1 MIFQRK
7 ELGNPGLGLL
17 EIELKKR
24 KVFKMDKEDK
34 EIDLEHHEEIQGHE
48 EQKSTS
54 ADNGDIEVE
63 SSEVEREQQDKTF
76 DELKEENKNLSDKMM
91 RALAE
96 TENIRK
102 KFFKEKKDAE
112 IYGGTK
118 LARDLLSVL
127 DNLNRALEI
136 VDGEMKE
143 KQNAFFEGIELT
155 KKELLN
161 TFSNHEINELT
172 PQEGEKFDPKF
183 HQAMFEGPHPN
194 IEKGNIIQVMANG
207 FTIGERLL
215 RAAQVGVSSG
225 VVQNKEED
233 DKSN

>member
-1 MIFQRK
+1 M
-7 ELGNPGLGLL
+7 G
-17 EIELKKR
+17 
-24 KVFKMDKEDK
+24 KEDI
-34 EIDLEHHEEIQGHE
+34 EVDPDHHEENHE
-48 EQKSTS
+48 EEEIHSI
-54 ADNGDIEVE
+54 DNEGEALE
-63 SSEVEREQQDKTF
+63 SSEVESEEKEKTL
-76 DELKEENKNLSDKMM
+76 DELKEENKDLSDKMM

-102 KFFKEKKDAE
+102 KFFKEKRDAE

-127 DNLNRALEI
+127 DNLSRALDSI
-136 VDGEMKE
+136 DDEMKE
-143 KQNAFFEGIELT
+143 KQNAFLEGIELT

-161 TFSNHEINELT
+161 TFSNHEINELA
-172 PQEGEKFDPKF
+172 PEEGEKFNPKF

-225 VVQNKEED
+225 VIQNKKED
-233 DKSN
+233 NKDT

>member
-1 MIFQRK
+1 
-7 ELGNPGLGLL
+7 
-17 EIELKKR
+17 
-24 KVFKMDKEDK
+24 MDKEDK
-34 EIDLEHHEEIQGHE
+34 EIGLEHHEDMKKHQE
-48 EQKSTS
+48 EKSTS
-54 ADNGDIEVE
+54 TENGDIEAESPEVE
-63 SSEVEREQQDKTF
+63 SEEQGKTL
-76 DELKEENKNLSDKMM
+76 DDLKEENKNLSDKMM

-102 KFFKEKKDAE
+102 KFLKEKKDAE

-136 VDGEMKE
+136 VDDEMKE
-143 KQNAFFEGIELT
+143 KQDAFFEGIELT

-161 TFSNHEINELT
+161 TFSNHEINELA

-183 HQAMFEGPHPN
+183 HQAMFEGPHPI

-225 VVQNKEED
+225 IVQNKEED
-233 DKSN
+233 N

>member
-1 MIFQRK
+1 MS
-7 ELGNPGLGLL
+7 
-17 EIELKKR
+17 
-24 KVFKMDKEDK
+24 KEDI
-34 EIDLEHHEEIQGHE
+34 EVDSEHHEEKNEE
-48 EQKSTS
+48 EQSTS
-54 ADNGDIEVE
+54 IANEGEEVE
-63 SSEVEREQQDKTF
+63 GLEVEGEEKEKTL
-76 DELKEENKNLSDKMM
+76 DELKEENKDLSDKMM

-102 KFFKEKKDAE
+102 KFFKEKRDAE

-127 DNLNRALEI
+127 DNLSRALDS
-136 VDGEMKE
+136 VDDEMKE
-143 KQNAFFEGIELT
+143 KQNAFLEGIELT

-172 PQEGEKFDPKF
+172 PEEGEKFDPKF

-225 VVQNKEED
+225 LIQNKAED
-233 DKSN
+233 NKET

>member
-1 MIFQRK
+1 MSK
-7 ELGNPGLGLL
+7 E
-17 EIELKKR
+17 
-24 KVFKMDKEDK
+24 
-34 EIDLEHHEEIQGHE
+34 
-48 EQKSTS
+48 
-54 ADNGDIEVE
+54 DIEVDSE
-63 SSEVEREQQDKTF
+63 HNEEKHEEKKNTSIANEGEEVGSSELEDEEKEKTL
-76 DELKEENKNLSDKMM
+76 DELKEENKELSDKMM

-112 IYGGTK
+112 IYGGTR

-127 DNLNRALEI
+127 DNLTRALES
-136 VDGEMKE
+136 VDDEMKE
-143 KQNAFFEGIELT
+143 KQNAFLEGIVLT

-161 TFSNHEINELT
+161 TFSNHEINELAPT
-172 PQEGEKFDPKF
+172 EGEKFDPKF

-225 VVQNKEED
+225 VIQNKEEEN
-233 DKSN
+233 KET

>member
-1 MIFQRK
+1 
-7 ELGNPGLGLL
+7 
-17 EIELKKR
+17 
-24 KVFKMDKEDK
+24 MDKEDAGMN
-34 EIDLEHHEEIQGHE
+34 LE
-48 EQKSTS
+48 
-54 ADNGDIEVE
+54 DNGDTENHEDEIESFTDNEDNEVE
-63 SSEVEREQQDKTF
+63 DSHLETEVEEKTLE
-76 DELKEENKNLSDKMM
+76 ELKEENKTISDKMM

-112 IYGGTK
+112 IYGCTK
-118 LARDLLSVL
+118 LARDILSVL
-127 DNLNRALEI
+127 DNLNRALES
-136 VDGEMKE
+136 VDDEMVE
-143 KQNAFFEGIELT
+143 KQNAVLEGIELT

-161 TFSNHEINELT
+161 TFSNHEINELA
-172 PQEGEKFDPKF
+172 PEVGEKFDPKY

-225 VVQNKEED
+225 VIQNRKDENKET
-233 DKSN
+233 

>member
-1 MIFQRK
+1 
-7 ELGNPGLGLL
+7 
-17 EIELKKR
+17 
-24 KVFKMDKEDK
+24 MDKEDTRMDPEDNEETQNHK
-34 EIDLEHHEEIQGHE
+34 EEIE
-48 EQKSTS
+48 SS
-54 ADNGDIEVE
+54 ADNKEKEAEDSHLETE
-63 SSEVEREQQDKTF
+63 DEEKTLE
-76 DELKEENKNLSDKMM
+76 ELKEENKTLSDKMM

-102 KFFKEKKDAE
+102 KFFKERKDAE

-118 LARDLLSVL
+118 LARDILSVL
-127 DNLNRALEI
+127 DNLNRALES
-136 VDGEMKE
+136 VDDEMME
-143 KQNAFFEGIELT
+143 KQNAFLEGIELT

-161 TFSNHEINELT
+161 TFSNHEINELA
-172 PQEGEKFDPKF
+172 PEEGEKFDPKF

-225 VVQNKEED
+225 IIQNKKEE
-233 DKSN
+233 NQET

>member
-1 MIFQRK
+1 
-7 ELGNPGLGLL
+7 
-17 EIELKKR
+17 
-24 KVFKMDKEDK
+24 MDKEDVGMNP
-34 EIDLEHHEEIQGHE
+34 EDNGETQNREEEIESFTDNE
-48 EQKSTS
+48 EKEAENSHLETE
-54 ADNGDIEVE
+54 GEE
-63 SSEVEREQQDKTF
+63 KTLE
-76 DELKEENKNLSDKMM
+76 ELKEENKTISDKMM

-118 LARDLLSVL
+118 LARDILSVL
-127 DNLNRALEI
+127 DNLNRALES
-136 VDGEMKE
+136 VDNEMME
-143 KQNAFFEGIELT
+143 KQNAFLEGIELT

-161 TFSNHEINELT
+161 TFSNHEINELA
-172 PQEGEKFDPKF
+172 PEEGEKFNPKF
-183 HQAMFEGPHPN
+183 HQAMFEGPHPD

-225 VVQNKEED
+225 VIQNKKDENKD
-233 DKSN
+233 T

>member
-1 MIFQRK
+1 
-7 ELGNPGLGLL
+7 
-17 EIELKKR
+17 
-24 KVFKMDKEDK
+24 MDKEDAGMN
-34 EIDLEHHEEIQGHE
+34 LE
-48 EQKSTS
+48 
-54 ADNGDIEVE
+54 DNGDTENHEDEIESFIDNEDNEVE
-63 SSEVEREQQDKTF
+63 DSHLENEVEEKTLE
-76 DELKEENKNLSDKMM
+76 ELKEENKTISDKMM

-112 IYGGTK
+112 IYGCTK
-118 LARDLLSVL
+118 LARDILSVL
-127 DNLNRALEI
+127 DNLNRALES
-136 VDGEMKE
+136 VDNEMME
-143 KQNAFFEGIELT
+143 KQNAFLEGIELT

-161 TFSNHEINELT
+161 TFSNHEINELA
-172 PQEGEKFDPKF
+172 PEEGEKFNPKF

-225 VVQNKEED
+225 VIQNKKDENKET
-233 DKSN
+233 

>member
-1 MIFQRK
+1 MSK
-7 ELGNPGLGLL
+7 EN
-17 EIELKKR
+17 IEA
-24 KVFKMDKEDK
+24 DT
-34 EIDLEHHEEIQGHE
+34 EHHEEKREE
-48 EQKSTS
+48 EQTTS
-54 ADNGDIEVE
+54 IANEVE
-63 SSEVEREQQDKTF
+63 ELEITEVEGEEQEKTV
-76 DELKEENKNLSDKMM
+76 DELKEENKDLSDRMM

-112 IYGGTK
+112 VYGGTK

-127 DNLNRALEI
+127 DNLNRALES
-136 VDGEMKE
+136 VDDQMKE
-143 KQNAFFEGIELT
+143 KQNAFLEGIELT

-161 TFSNHEINELT
+161 TFSNHEINELAPT
-172 PQEGEKFDPKF
+172 EGEKFDPKF

-225 VVQNKEED
+225 LIQNKEED
-233 DKSN
+233 DKET

>member
-1 MIFQRK
+1 M
-7 ELGNPGLGLL
+7 G
-17 EIELKKR
+17 
-24 KVFKMDKEDK
+24 KEDI
-34 EIDLEHHEEIQGHE
+34 EVDPDHHEENYE
-48 EQKSTS
+48 EEEIPSI
-54 ADNGDIEVE
+54 DNEGEALE
-63 SSEVEREQQDKTF
+63 SSEVESEEKEKTL
-76 DELKEENKNLSDKMM
+76 DELKEENKDLSDKMM

-102 KFFKEKKDAE
+102 KFFKEKRDAE

-127 DNLNRALEI
+127 DNLSRALDSI
-136 VDGEMKE
+136 DDEMKE
-143 KQNAFFEGIELT
+143 KQNAFLEGIELT

-161 TFSNHEINELT
+161 TFSNHEINELA
-172 PQEGEKFDPKF
+172 PEEGEKFNPKF

-225 VVQNKEED
+225 VIQNKKED
-233 DKSN
+233 NQDT

>member
-1 MIFQRK
+1 MSR
-7 ELGNPGLGLL
+7 EN
-17 EIELKKR
+17 IE
-24 KVFKMDKEDK
+24 VDP
-34 EIDLEHHEEIQGHE
+34 EHDEQKHGE
-48 EQKSTS
+48 EQSTVI
-54 ADNGDIEVE
+54 ADEGEDVESLEVE
-63 SSEVEREQQDKTF
+63 GDEKEKTL
-76 DELKEENKNLSDKMM
+76 DELKEENKDLSDRMM

-102 KFFKEKKDAE
+102 KFFKEKKEAE

-127 DNLNRALEI
+127 DNLNRALES
-136 VDGEMKE
+136 VDDEMKE
-143 KQNAFFEGIELT
+143 KQNAFLEGIELT

-161 TFSNHEINELT
+161 TFSNHEINALAPT
-172 PQEGEKFDPKF
+172 EGEKFDPKF
-183 HQAMFEGPHPN
+183 HQALFEGPHPN

-225 VVQNKEED
+225 VIQNNEEENKET
-233 DKSN
+233 

>member
-1 MIFQRK
+1 M
-7 ELGNPGLGLL
+7 G
-17 EIELKKR
+17 
-24 KVFKMDKEDK
+24 KEDI
-34 EIDLEHHEEIQGHE
+34 ETDPEHYEEEHSPSTDNE
-48 EQKSTS
+48 DEQAETS
-54 ADNGDIEVE
+54 EVE
-63 SSEVEREQQDKTF
+63 SEEKEKTLE
-76 DELKEENKNLSDKMM
+76 ELKEENKNLSDKMM

-127 DNLNRALEI
+127 DNLNRALES
-136 VDGEMKE
+136 VDDQMKE

-161 TFSNHEINELT
+161 TFSNHEINELA
-172 PQEGEKFDPKF
+172 PKEGEKFDPKF
-183 HQAMFEGPHPN
+183 HQAMFEGPHQN

-215 RAAQVGVSSG
+215 RAAQIGVSSG
-225 VVQNKEED
+225 IIQNEKEN
-233 DKSN
+233 DKDT

>member
-1 MIFQRK
+1 MLFEK
-7 ELGNPGLGLL
+7 YAVKG
-17 EIELKKR
+17 
-24 KVFKMDKEDK
+24 KVFKMSKENIEADQ
-34 EIDLEHHEEIQGHE
+34 EHHEEKRVE
-48 EQKSTS
+48 EQTTAINNKVE
-54 ADNGDIEVE
+54 EVE
-63 SSEVEREQQDKTF
+63 ISEVEGEEQEKTF
-76 DELKEENKNLSDKMM
+76 DELKEENKDLSDKMM

-112 IYGGTK
+112 VYGGTK

-127 DNLNRALEI
+127 DNLNRALES
-136 VDGEMKE
+136 VDDQMKE
-143 KQNAFFEGIELT
+143 KQNAFLEGIELT

-161 TFSNHEINELT
+161 TFSNHEINELA
-172 PQEGEKFDPKF
+172 PMEGEKFDPKF

-207 FTIGERLL
+207 FTIGDRLL

-225 VVQNKEED
+225 VIQNKEENE
-233 DKSN
+233 KEN